1 VQYKLSKREVEIMQF
16 LVQGK
21 SREEIA
27 DYLSISR
34 WTVNSHVV
42 RIYEKLNV
50 HRMID
55 AVVRLYRDGVL

>member
-1 VQYKLSKREVEIMQF
+1 MQYKLSKREVEIMQF